1 MCPQLGF
8 TYMLL
13 KASKVPSK
21 TGCLF
26 LIIVW
31 LAWAECA
38 VVSRRLVLEKKSYPW
53 PQKISYLPQ
62 VLHLSD
68 A

>member
-38 VVSRRLVLEKKSYPW
+38 VVSRRLVLEK
-53 PQKISYLPQ
+53 ILPLATENKLPATG
-62 VLHLSD
+62 VALV
-68 A
+68 

>member
-1 MCPQLGF
+1 
-8 TYMLL
+8 MLL

-38 VVSRRLVLEKKSYPW
+38 VVSRRLVLEK
-53 PQKISYLPQ
+53 ILPLATENKLPATG
-62 VLHLSD
+62 VALV
-68 A
+68 